1 MPAFEYTALNEHG
14 REKKGVLEGDSARQ
28 IRQQLRDKKWLP
40 IAVEE
45 TKLKQQRR
53 AFGNMFASTGIS
65 AADLAL
71 ITRQLATLIQAGLAV
86 EECLRAVSKQTN
98 KPKIKSMMLAVRSKV
113 VEGHSFAQALT
124 EYPRA
129 FPDLYRA
136 TVASGEH
143 SGHLGLVLD
152 QLADFTERRHEVQ
165 QKVQMA
171 LLYPFILLFMS
182 ILMIVAM
189 LTWIVPKMT
198 SVFERSGQD
207 LPALTQLLIS
217 SSDFLIDYKYL
228 LLGGIVVIIVSFAM
242 AMRREPFRYRFH
254 ALMLRLPLVSS
265 FIRGSDNARFSST
278 LSILTSSG
286 VPLVDAVNVAGE
298 VTSIL
303 PIREAIS
310 AAAVKI
316 SEGASLHRSL
326 EPCGY
331 FPPMMIQMI
340 ASGENSGELDA
351 MLDRSARNQEREL
364 ESLISTVIGL
374 FEPMILLFMG
384 GMVLLMVLAIML
396 PIVSLNQVA
405 M

>member
-1 MPAFEYTALNEHG
+1 M
-14 REKKGVLEGDSARQ
+14 
-28 IRQQLRDKKWLP
+28 
-40 IAVEE
+40 
-45 TKLKQQRR
+45 
-53 AFGNMFASTGIS
+53 
-65 AADLAL
+65 
-71 ITRQLATLIQAGLAV
+71 
-86 EECLRAVSKQTN
+86 
-98 KPKIKSMMLAVRSKV
+98 
-113 VEGHSFAQALT
+113 
-124 EYPRA
+124 
-129 FPDLYRA
+129 
-136 TVASGEH
+136 ASGEH

-228 LLGGIVVIIVSFAM
+228 LLGGIAVIIASFAM

>member
-1 MPAFEYTALNEHG
+1 MPAFEYTALNEKG

-28 IRQQLRDKKWLP
+28 IRQQLRDKSWLP
-40 IAVEE
+40 LTVEE
-45 TKLKQQRR
+45 TKQKQQRR
-53 AFGNMFASTGIS
+53 SISNAFTSTGIS
-65 AADLAL
+65 AGDLAL

-86 EECLRAVSKQTN
+86 EECLGAVSKQTN

-152 QLADFTERRHEVQ
+152 QLADFTERSHEVQ

-182 ILMIVAM
+182 LLMIVAM

-198 SVFERSGQD
+198 SVFDRSGQE
-207 LPALTQLLIS
+207 LPALTQFLIA
-217 SSDFLIDYKYL
+217 SSDFLIDYKWI
-228 LLGGIVVIIVSFAM
+228 LLGGIASVIVLFIM
-242 AMRREPFRYRFH
+242 AMDNEQFRFRFH
-254 ALMLRLPLVSS
+254 SFLLRIPLVSS

-286 VPLVDAVNVAGE
+286 VPLVEAVNVAGQ
-298 VTSIL
+298 VTSVL
-303 PIREAIS
+303 PIRKAIN

-316 SEGASLHRSL
+316 SEGASLHRAL

-405 M
+405 I

>member
-1 MPAFEYTALNEHG
+1 M
-14 REKKGVLEGDSARQ
+14 
-28 IRQQLRDKKWLP
+28 
-40 IAVEE
+40 
-45 TKLKQQRR
+45 
-53 AFGNMFASTGIS
+53 
-65 AADLAL
+65 
-71 ITRQLATLIQAGLAV
+71 
-86 EECLRAVSKQTN
+86 
-98 KPKIKSMMLAVRSKV
+98 
-113 VEGHSFAQALT
+113 
-124 EYPRA
+124 
-129 FPDLYRA
+129 
-136 TVASGEH
+136 
-143 SGHLGLVLD
+143 
-152 QLADFTERRHEVQ
+152 
-165 QKVQMA
+165 
-171 LLYPFILLFMS
+171 
-182 ILMIVAM
+182 
-189 LTWIVPKMT
+189 
-198 SVFERSGQD
+198 
-207 LPALTQLLIS
+207 
-217 SSDFLIDYKYL
+217 IDYKYL

-242 AMRREPFRYRFH
+242 AMSREPFRYRFH

>member
-1 MPAFEYTALNEHG
+1 
-14 REKKGVLEGDSARQ
+14 
-28 IRQQLRDKKWLP
+28 
-40 IAVEE
+40 
-45 TKLKQQRR
+45 
-53 AFGNMFASTGIS
+53 
-65 AADLAL
+65 
-71 ITRQLATLIQAGLAV
+71 
-86 EECLRAVSKQTN
+86 
-98 KPKIKSMMLAVRSKV
+98 
-113 VEGHSFAQALT
+113 
-124 EYPRA
+124 
-129 FPDLYRA
+129 
-136 TVASGEH
+136 
-143 SGHLGLVLD
+143 
-152 QLADFTERRHEVQ
+152 
-165 QKVQMA
+165 
-171 LLYPFILLFMS
+171 
-182 ILMIVAM
+182 
-189 LTWIVPKMT
+189 MT

-207 LPALTQLLIS
+207 LPALTKLLIS

-228 LLGGIVVIIVSFAM
+228 LLGGILAIFVSFTM

-254 ALMLRLPLVSS
+254 SLLLRLPLVSS

-286 VPLVDAVNVAGE
+286 VPLVEAVNVAGE

-303 PIREAIS
+303 PIRAAIS

-316 SEGASLHRSL
+316 SEGSSLHRSL

>member
-1 MPAFEYTALNEHG
+1 LPAFEYTALNEQG

-53 AFGNMFASTGIS
+53 VFGNMFSSAGIS

-86 EECLRAVSKQTN
+86 EECLGAVSKQTN

-113 VEGHSFAQALT
+113 VEGHSFAKALE

-207 LPALTQLLIS
+207 LPALTKLLIS

-228 LLGGIVVIIVSFAM
+228 LLGGILAIFVSFTM

-254 ALMLRLPLVSS
+254 SLLLRLPLVSS

-286 VPLVDAVNVAGE
+286 VPLVEAVNVAGE

-303 PIREAIS
+303 PIRAAIS

-316 SEGASLHRSL
+316 SEGSSLHRSL